1 MSDFLLYT
9 LGLRDALEL
18 DEMVRQFLNEE
29 TVETPSSIGTY
40 SYDDIL
46 GTTFHLVNSADCYE
60 YDSQYQVWK
69 DKSDNEDYM
78 KKLVANGEKLT
89 ITGIVQPSPDSAA
102 SALTAGINYPASL
115 TRHVVEEA
123 KKSEIVKQ
131 QMADSSIDVF
141 TNQEFGTVY
150 QNSGLDM
157 DSFITVDEDK
167 LRQSVEIKRDLTEV
181 NRTREIHAASGV
193 CKGAGKIKVHG
204 ITGKS
209 TGECGIVELESVL
222 QLDLGQILSGLT
234 LNVSEDG
241 MQELASSLMEGY
253 QGYASEH
260 PEADYS
266 HLQEDFV
273 SYINSTEA
281 QEILR
286 RHIQTIIADGG
297 GVSITQEQIKELIQ
311 RIFKG
316 YQAYLIKMGY
326 TDPEQFDA
334 YLAEYLQTE
343 EAVQIITTGFPR

>member
-1 MSDFLLYT
+1 MMSTNVFYEMPDTASLYENQYDLKAGHWPENYNECVLVLTSDGGMSDFLLYT

-46 GTTFHLVNSADCYE
+46 GTTFRLVNSADCYE

-141 TNQEFGTVY
+141 TNQEFGTVD

-167 LRQSVEIKRDLTEV
+167 LQNAFQFDDS
-181 NRTREIHAASGV
+181 A
-193 CKGAGKIKVHG
+193 
-204 ITGKS
+204 
-209 TGECGIVELESVL
+209 
-222 QLDLGQILSGLT
+222 LSGAFSGDSMNLDFSSAFADAGSSMDLAGAIDLSQIS
-234 LNVSEDG
+234 LNFDG
-241 MQELASSLMEGY
+241 LPASWRAIRATPRSTRRRIIPIYRRISSPTSIPRKHRKSCGATSRPSL
-253 QGYASEH
+253 QAAVFPLHRNRSR
-260 PEADYS
+260 
-266 HLQEDFV
+266 
-273 SYINSTEA
+273 NSFSGSSKG
-281 QEILR
+281 I
-286 RHIQTIIADGG
+286 RHT
-297 GVSITQEQIKELIQ
+297 
-311 RIFKG
+311 
-316 YQAYLIKMGY
+316 
-326 TDPEQFDA
+326 
-334 YLAEYLQTE
+334 
-343 EAVQIITTGFPR
+343 

>member
-1 MSDFLLYT
+1 MFSTMNSNDLASLKKYLDGGADGISDYTNAIEYSYSVTPQIYRENGDSIRQVHPDQSFRSLGLGASSNSIMSSMMSTNVFYEMPDTASLYENQYDLKAGHWPENYNECVLVLTSDGGMSDFLLYT

-46 GTTFHLVNSADCYE
+46 GTTFRLVNSADCYE

-141 TNQEFGTVY
+141 TNQEFGTVD

-167 LRQSVEIKRDLTEV
+167 LQNAFPVRRF
-181 NRTREIHAASGV
+181 RT
-193 CKGAGKIKVHG
+193 
-204 ITGKS
+204 
-209 TGECGIVELESVL
+209 
-222 QLDLGQILSGLT
+222 
-234 LNVSEDG
+234 
-241 MQELASSLMEGY
+241 
-253 QGYASEH
+253 
-260 PEADYS
+260 
-266 HLQEDFV
+266 
-273 SYINSTEA
+273 
-281 QEILR
+281 LR
-286 RHIQTIIADGG
+286 CFFR
-297 GVSITQEQIKELIQ
+297 
-311 RIFKG
+311 
-316 YQAYLIKMGY
+316 
-326 TDPEQFDA
+326 
-334 YLAEYLQTE
+334 
-343 EAVQIITTGFPR
+343 

>member
-46 GTTFHLVNSADCYE
+46 GTTFRLVNSADCYE

-141 TNQEFGTVY
+141 TNQEFGTVD

-167 LRQSVEIKRDLTEV
+167 LQNAFQFDDS
-181 NRTREIHAASGV
+181 A
-193 CKGAGKIKVHG
+193 
-204 ITGKS
+204 
-209 TGECGIVELESVL
+209 
-222 QLDLGQILSGLT
+222 LSGAFSGDSMNLDF
-234 LNVSEDG
+234 SSAFADAG
-241 MQELASSLMEGY
+241 SSMDLAGAIDLS
-253 QGYASEH
+253 
-260 PEADYS
+260 
-266 HLQEDFV
+266 
-273 SYINSTEA
+273 
-281 QEILR
+281 
-286 RHIQTIIADGG
+286 
-297 GVSITQEQIKELIQ
+297 QIS
-311 RIFKG
+311 
-316 YQAYLIKMGY
+316 
-326 TDPEQFDA
+326 
-334 YLAEYLQTE
+334 
-343 EAVQIITTGFPR
+343 